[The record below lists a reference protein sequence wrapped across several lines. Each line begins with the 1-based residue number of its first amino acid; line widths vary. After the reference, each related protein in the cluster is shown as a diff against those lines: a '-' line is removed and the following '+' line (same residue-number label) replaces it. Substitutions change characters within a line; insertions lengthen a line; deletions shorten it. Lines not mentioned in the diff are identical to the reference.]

1 MSKSDTRENRVTTDG
16 FARGRPA
23 GRLSFSLRHN
33 VALATLSSGI
43 GAAVTATVRG
53 AGGTGVAS
61 AFVGVESLRPPAP
74 ARLDATFFESDL
86 ALAWTR
92 RSRRGWHWVD
102 ESDAPLVE
110 ANEKYDLEI
119 AGRNGSIQRTLD
131 RPVARVPASELARI
145 GPGGATVH
153 VRQIGDWAMS
163 RPTQMQV
170 TLPKEKP

>member
-1 MSKSDTRENRVTTDG
+1 MNHELARRSR
-16 FARGRPA
+16 FAADHG
-23 GRLSFSLRHN
+23 LLLRK
-33 VALATLSSGI
+33 
-43 GAAVTATVRG
+43 
-53 AGGTGVAS
+53 GTS
-61 AFVGVESLRPPAP
+61 AHLPP
-74 ARLDATFFESDL
+74 ARLDARFVESDL

-92 RSRRGWHWVD
+92 RSRWGWHWVD